1 MRGAAKERRSASIR
15 RLRCAA
21 YSARTGS
28 GLQAGLSEAKPSA
41 DGAGRWPDFPCDRLA
56 IDNRTEQNSNTY
68 VMHGATVKSAAI
80 PAVRVPPDL
89 REAAES
95 LLRPGE
101 TLSGFI
107 EEAVRRNVEFRQAQN
122 AFIARGLASAEAARA
137 SGKYVPSAAVL
148 GKVRRRLEKARRSGR
163 QGE

>member
-1 MRGAAKERRSASIR
+1 MAGESLGDLAPGCDRGA
-15 RLRCAA
+15 C
-21 YSARTGS
+21 TH
-28 GLQAGLSEAKPSA
+28 
-41 DGAGRWPDFPCDRLA
+41 RLA
-56 IDNRTEQNSNTY
+56 IDDRTGQNRTTY
-68 VMHGATVKSAAI
+68 VMHGAAVKSAAI

-137 SGKYVPSAAVL
+137 SGKYVSSAAVL